1 MFRGY
6 VALLFLAGLAATVYG
21 TLLPLG
27 GGSTLAMVGA
37 AALGASFVLIGI
49 VLLGDRGKAQT
60 PSREDAAGRSIG

>member
-21 TLLPLG
+21 TLMPLG

-49 VLLGDRGKAQT
+49 VLLGDRGKAQA
-60 PSREDAAGRSIG
+60 PSREGAAGRAIG